1 MALKVKIKWKGS
13 CAKHK
18 KYDPEKHGR
27 GGIRGACQSCEAL
40 LVVYEASLNLTS
52 MMRVCEGTK
61 STEQQGSLA
70 LHS

>member
-1 MALKVKIKWKGS
+1 MALKVKIKWKGT

-18 KYDPEKHGR
+18 KYNPEKHGR

-40 LVVYEASLNLTS
+40 FVVYDASLKLTR
-52 MMRVCEGTK
+52 MIHVCEGTE

-70 LHS
+70 LDS